1 MGKAGPVPMALHR
14 GQNIGRVKCTT
25 QVGGWPGLNSRLVY
39 RLRFVSCKWW
49 VAHLRL
55 TGMAKAECERL
66 QIEIEKYRFTRRTVL
81 EYSKWGDA
89 QLRQHLKQRW
99 NTY

>member
-1 MGKAGPVPMALHR
+1 
-14 GQNIGRVKCTT
+14 
-25 QVGGWPGLNSRLVY
+25 
-39 RLRFVSCKWW
+39 
-49 VAHLRL
+49 
-55 TGMAKAECERL
+55 MAKAECERL